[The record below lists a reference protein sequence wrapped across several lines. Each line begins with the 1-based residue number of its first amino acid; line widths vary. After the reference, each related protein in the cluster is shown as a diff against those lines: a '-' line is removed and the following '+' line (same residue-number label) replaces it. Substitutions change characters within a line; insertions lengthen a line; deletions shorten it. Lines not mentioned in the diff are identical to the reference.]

1 MCDLFNSTK
10 WFFGQNFRPI
20 ESRSQLGKKSFR
32 TFLTFEVV
40 VDANVVVVVFVVQ
53 IIIDHLKRLW
63 SFGANGPGFRWLQ
76 MTTDDGEKKGAT
88 GLDLDA
94 TLDTYR

>member
-1 MCDLFNSTK
+1 MRNLFNSTK
-10 WFFGQNFRPI
+10 WFFGQNFCPI

-40 VDANVVVVVFVVQ
+40 VDANVVVVVFVVR

-76 MTTDDGEKKGAT
+76 MTTNDGEKKGAT

-94 TLDTYR
+94 TIDTYR